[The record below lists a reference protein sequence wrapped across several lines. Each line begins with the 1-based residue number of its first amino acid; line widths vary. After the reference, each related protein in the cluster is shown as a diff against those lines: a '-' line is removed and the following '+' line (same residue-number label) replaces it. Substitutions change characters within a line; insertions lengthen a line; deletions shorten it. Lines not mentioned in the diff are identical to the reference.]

1 MSSVEKISISA
12 DTSIRRAM
20 ETIDKGQRQI
30 ALVLDNNGVLLATL
44 TDGDI
49 RRALIR
55 GTSIDAPVE
64 QIMQKDFTA
73 LGVEEDRNIARSLM
87 HEKGLHQLPII
98 DHSGRPIELAT
109 LDDKPTPFRQHTKV
123 ILMAGGLG
131 KRLRPLTEEIPKPML
146 PVGGRPIL
154 ELILDNFT
162 RQGFHEFTI
171 ALNYKGT
178 VIRDHFG
185 SGENFNATIDY
196 IDETRSMGTAGALS
210 LLPSLPDEPFIVM
223 NSDLLTSIPFDALVR
238 FHNETGALA
247 TMCAREYRMQ
257 VPFGVVEVDDIRLR
271 RMVEKPT
278 YSYFVNAGI
287 YVLSP
292 EALNYVEPDTTL
304 DMPTLFERLVA
315 GDELASVF
323 PIQEYWMDIG
333 RPEDLLQA
341 RDEFEGLTDGN
352 RHT

>member
-1 MSSVEKISISA
+1 MSNRPFAVEDVVLRPSA
-12 DTSIRRAM
+12 KVRDAM
-20 ETIDKGQRQI
+20 EAIDRGQRQI
-30 ALVLDNNGVLLATL
+30 ALVVDAESRLIATI
-44 TDGDI
+44 TDGDV
-49 RRALIR
+49 RRGLIR
-55 GTSIDAPVE
+55 GVALDAPVKDV
-64 QIMQKDFTA
+64 MQTEFTA
-73 LGVEEDRNIARSLM
+73 LGDDQSRETALRLM
-87 HEKGLHQLPII
+87 REHSFHQIPIV
-98 DHSGRPIELAT
+98 DPNGCPVDLVV
-109 LDDKPTPFRQHTKV
+109 LDDEPGMARNNTRV
-123 ILMAGGLG
+123 VLMAGGLG

-223 NSDLLTSIPFDALVR
+223 NGDLLTSIPFDALVR

-247 TMCAREYRMQ
+247 TMCARDYRMQ

-341 RDEFEGLTDGN
+341 RDEFSRLFQ
-352 RHT
+352 